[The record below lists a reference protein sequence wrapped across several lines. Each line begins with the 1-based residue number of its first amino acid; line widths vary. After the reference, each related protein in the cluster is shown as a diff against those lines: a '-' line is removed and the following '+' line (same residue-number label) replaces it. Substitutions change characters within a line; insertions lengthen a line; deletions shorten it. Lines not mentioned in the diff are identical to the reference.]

1 MAETAHLEP
10 TRPTP
15 TCWMLAYTAHLVQ
28 QSEVDLR
35 KYMLAAGTSP
45 EAMASADGTVMAA
58 AANDIG
64 VGGGLRRRRAVL
76 LDDGHC

>member
-1 MAETAHLEP
+1 
-10 TRPTP
+10 
-15 TCWMLAYTAHLVQ
+15 MLAYTAHLVQ
-28 QSEVDLR
+28 QSEVHLR

-45 EAMASADGTVMAA
+45 EASADGTQMAA
-58 AANDIG
+58 AANDVG